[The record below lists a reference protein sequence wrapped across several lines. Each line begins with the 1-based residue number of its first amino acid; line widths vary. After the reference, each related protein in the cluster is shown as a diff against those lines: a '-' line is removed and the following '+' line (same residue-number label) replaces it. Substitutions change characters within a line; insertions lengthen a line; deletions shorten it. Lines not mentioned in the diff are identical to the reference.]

1 MERWSIFYFFTKEIY
16 LHFSTGY
23 GIIVLYIINRRARY
37 FFSNYTYIHS
47 EVIMNSFDEVF
58 EKVKSYCLENG
69 TIPEIGIKTWIDP
82 LVPVDFNGSEAIFS
96 VQTDFQKNI
105 VMNSYANAVKD
116 AFFNVLG
123 LNVSI
128 TINVESDEP
137 EKIKVPTDAE
147 LEQKHAELE
156 QSYKFANYDYTFD
169 TFIEGRSNEFALAC
183 SKSVAK
189 NCGTKDVPDYNPLF
203 IYGPSGMGKTHLIT
217 AIANDVR
224 KNHPDFNIVY
234 VTSETFGS
242 DLVNAL
248 NKGTIS
254 DFHNKYRNADILLI
268 DDIQFFST
276 RERMQEEFFHTFY
289 KLHQEG
295 KQIVITSDKPPKELV
310 TLEERLRT
318 RFEGGLIADISAPD
332 YETRLA
338 IINRKSEL
346 LELKMPSEVAEFMAN
361 RLRSNIRQL
370 EGAVVRL
377 KALNHFAGSPI
388 TISMAQ
394 SVMRDVLADEQPIPI
409 TVEKIISEVSTVYG
423 VSPEDLR
430 SSKRSAQI
438 STARKVAI
446 YVVREITQMPLA
458 SIGTEF
464 GGRDHSTIVYSVT
477 SVTESMEKDSN
488 LKNLVNDII
497 KNIKDKSKV

>member
-1 MERWSIFYFFTKEIY
+1 
-16 LHFSTGY
+16 
-23 GIIVLYIINRRARY
+23 
-37 FFSNYTYIHS
+37 
-47 EVIMNSFDEVF
+47 MNSFEDVF
-58 EKVKSYCLENG
+58 DNVKKYCLENDK
-69 TIPEIGIKTWIDP
+69 IPEIGITTWIDQMKP
-82 LVPVDFNGSEAIFS
+82 ASFNGTDAVFGI
-96 VQTDFQKNI
+96 QTEFQKNI
-105 VMNSYANAVKD
+105 VITKYGDILKD
-116 AFFNVLG
+116 AFLNVLG
-123 LNVSI
+123 FNVNI
-128 TINVESDEP
+128 IINVDSDEP
-137 EKIKVPTDAE
+137 EKVKVPTDDEIEKKSAE
-147 LEQKHAELE
+147 LEK
-156 QSYKFANYDYTFD
+156 SYKFANYDYTFD

-189 NCGTKDVPDYNPLF
+189 NCGERAVPDYNPLF

-217 AIANDVR
+217 AIANEVR
-224 KNHPDFNIVY
+224 KKQPTFNITY
-234 VTSETFGS
+234 VTSETFGN

-248 NKGTIS
+248 NTSHIS
-254 DFHNKYRNADILLI
+254 NFQDKYRNADILLI
-268 DDIQFFST
+268 DDIQFFAGK
-276 RERMQEEFFHTFY
+276 ERMQEEFFHTFY

-295 KQIVITSDKPPKELV
+295 RQIVITSDKPPKELL

-361 RLRSNIRQL
+361 RLKSNIRQL

-394 SVMRDVLADEQPIPI
+394 SVIRDVLTDEQPIPI

-423 VSPEDLR
+423 VSPDDIR
-430 SSKRSAQI
+430 SNKRSAQI
-438 STARKVAI
+438 SIARKVAI

-477 SVTESMEKDSN
+477 SVTEAMEKDAN
-488 LKNLVNDII
+488 LKGLVEDII
-497 KNIKDKSKV
+497 KNIRDKSKV

>member
-1 MERWSIFYFFTKEIY
+1 
-16 LHFSTGY
+16 
-23 GIIVLYIINRRARY
+23 
-37 FFSNYTYIHS
+37 
-47 EVIMNSFDEVF
+47 
-58 EKVKSYCLENG
+58 
-69 TIPEIGIKTWIDP
+69 
-82 LVPVDFNGSEAIFS
+82 
-96 VQTDFQKNI
+96 
-105 VMNSYANAVKD
+105 
-116 AFFNVLG
+116 
-123 LNVSI
+123 
-128 TINVESDEP
+128 
-137 EKIKVPTDAE
+137 
-147 LEQKHAELE
+147 
-156 QSYKFANYDYTFD
+156 
-169 TFIEGRSNEFALAC
+169 
-183 SKSVAK
+183 
-189 NCGTKDVPDYNPLF
+189 
-203 IYGPSGMGKTHLIT
+203 MGKTHLIT
-217 AIANDVR
+217 AIANEVR

-242 DLVNAL
+242 DLVSAL
-248 NKGTIS
+248 NKSSIS
-254 DFHNKYRNADILLI
+254 DFHDKYRNADILLI
-268 DDIQFFST
+268 DDIQFFSG

-295 KQIVITSDKPPKELV
+295 KQIVITSDKPPKELL

-361 RLRSNIRQL
+361 RLKSNIRQL

-423 VSPEDLR
+423 VSPDDLR
-430 SSKRSAQI
+430 SSKRSSQI

>member
-1 MERWSIFYFFTKEIY
+1 
-16 LHFSTGY
+16 
-23 GIIVLYIINRRARY
+23 
-37 FFSNYTYIHS
+37 
-47 EVIMNSFDEVF
+47 MNSFEDVF
-58 EKVKSYCLENG
+58 DNVKKYCLENEK
-69 TIPEIGIKTWIDP
+69 IPEIGITTWIDQMKP
-82 LVPVDFNGSEAIFS
+82 ENFNGTDAVFS
-96 VQTDFQKNI
+96 IQTDFQKNI
-105 VMNSYANAVKD
+105 VMTKYGEILKD
-116 AFFNVLG
+116 AFYNVLG
-123 LNVSI
+123 FNI
-128 TINVESDEP
+128 NIIINVDSDEP

-147 LEQKHAELE
+147 LDQKHAELE
-156 QSYKFANYDYTFD
+156 KSYKFANYDYTFD

-189 NCGTKDVPDYNPLF
+189 NCGEKAVPDYNPLF

-217 AIANDVR
+217 AIANEVR

-234 VTSETFGS
+234 VTSEAFGG
-242 DLVNAL
+242 DLINAI
-248 NKGTIS
+248 NKSMMS
-254 DFHNKYRNADILLI
+254 DFHDKYRNVDILLI
-268 DDIQFFST
+268 DDVQFFAEK
-276 RERMQEEFFHTFY
+276 ERMQEEFFHTFY

-346 LELKMPSEVAEFMAN
+346 LELKMPGEVAEFMAN
-361 RLRSNIRQL
+361 RLKSNIRQL
-370 EGAVVRL
+370 EGAVTRL

-394 SVMRDVLADEQPIPI
+394 SVIRDVLTDEQPIPI

-423 VSPEDLR
+423 VSPEDIR
-430 SSKRSAQI
+430 SNKRSAQI
-438 STARKVAI
+438 SIARKVAI
-446 YVVREITQMPLA
+446 YVVREVTQMPLA

-477 SVTESMEKDSN
+477 SVTDAMAKDST
-488 LKNLVNDII
+488 LRTLVEDII

>member
-1 MERWSIFYFFTKEIY
+1 
-16 LHFSTGY
+16 
-23 GIIVLYIINRRARY
+23 
-37 FFSNYTYIHS
+37 
-47 EVIMNSFDEVF
+47 MNSFEEVF
-58 EKVKSYCLENG
+58 ESVKKYCLENNK
-69 TIPEIGIKTWIDP
+69 IPEIGVTTWINAMK
-82 LVPVDFNGSEAIFS
+82 PVDFNGSDAIFS
-96 VQTDFQKNI
+96 VQTEFQKNI
-105 VMNSYANAVKD
+105 VFTNFEAALSE
-116 AFFNVLG
+116 AFMNVLG
-123 LNVSI
+123 FKVNI
-128 TINVESDEP
+128 IINVESE
-137 EKIKVPTDAE
+137 EHTNVHVPTDAE

-189 NCGTKDVPDYNPLF
+189 NCGIKAVSEYNPLF

-217 AIANDVR
+217 AIANEVR
-224 KNHPDFNIVY
+224 KNHPNFNVVY
-234 VTSETFGS
+234 VTSETFGN
-242 DLVNAL
+242 DLISSINT
-248 NKGTIS
+248 KHIS
-254 DFHNKYRNADILLI
+254 DFHDKYRNADILLI
-268 DDIQFFST
+268 DDIQFFANK
-276 RERMQEEFFHTFY
+276 EGMQEEFFHTFY

-361 RLRSNIRQL
+361 RLKSNIRQL
-370 EGAVVRL
+370 EGAVIRL

-394 SVMRDVLADEQPIPI
+394 SVIRDVLTDEQPIPI

-430 SSKRSAQI
+430 SNKRSSQI
-438 STARKVAI
+438 SIARKVAI

-464 GGRDHSTIVYSVT
+464 GGRDHSTIVYSVN
-477 SVTESMEKDSN
+477 SVSEGIKKDSN
-488 LKNLVNDII
+488 LNNLVNDII
-497 KNIKDKSKV
+497 KNIRDKSKA

>member
-1 MERWSIFYFFTKEIY
+1 
-16 LHFSTGY
+16 
-23 GIIVLYIINRRARY
+23 
-37 FFSNYTYIHS
+37 
-47 EVIMNSFDEVF
+47 MNSFEEVF
-58 EKVKSYCLENG
+58 ENVKKYCLQKN
-69 TIPEIGIKTWIDP
+69 IPAIAITTWIDQMKP
-82 LVPVDFNGSEAIFS
+82 LSFNGSEAVFT
-96 VQTDFQKNI
+96 VQTDFQRDIVSNKYGDILEEAFLNI
-105 VMNSYANAVKD
+105 LGFDVK
-116 AFFNVLG
+116 VIIK
-123 LNVSI
+123 S
-128 TINVESDEP
+128 ESDESN
-137 EKIKVPTDAE
+137 KIKVPTDDE

-156 QSYKFANYDYTFD
+156 KTYKFANYDYTFD

-189 NCGTKDVPDYNPLF
+189 NCGEKAVPDYNPLF

-217 AIANDVR
+217 AIANEVR

-248 NKGTIS
+248 NNGLIS
-254 DFHNKYRNADILLI
+254 DFHDKYRNADILLI
-268 DDIQFFST
+268 DDIQFFSGK
-276 RERMQEEFFHTFY
+276 ERMQEEFFHTFY

-295 KQIVITSDKPPKELV
+295 RQIVITSDKPPKELL

-361 RLRSNIRQL
+361 RLKSNIRQL

-388 TISMAQ
+388 TISMSQ
-394 SVMRDVLADEQPIPI
+394 SVIRDVLTDEQPIPI

-423 VSPEDLR
+423 VSPEDIR
-430 SSKRSAQI
+430 SNKRSAQI
-438 STARKVAI
+438 SIARKVAI
-446 YVVREITQMPLA
+446 FVVREITQMPLA

-477 SVTESMEKDSN
+477 SVSEAMKKDPN
-488 LKNLVNDII
+488 LNSLVDDII
-497 KNIKDKSKV
+497 KNIRDKSKV

>member
-1 MERWSIFYFFTKEIY
+1 
-16 LHFSTGY
+16 
-23 GIIVLYIINRRARY
+23 
-37 FFSNYTYIHS
+37 
-47 EVIMNSFDEVF
+47 MNSFEEVF
-58 EKVKSYCLENG
+58 ENVKKYCLENNK
-69 TIPEIGIKTWIDP
+69 IPEIGVTTWINAMKI
-82 LVPVDFNGSEAIFS
+82 VDFNGTDAIFS
-96 VQTDFQKNI
+96 VQTEFQKNI
-105 VMNSYANAVKD
+105 VFTNFEAALSE
-116 AFFNVLG
+116 AFLNVLG
-123 LNVSI
+123 FKVNIV
-128 TINVESDEP
+128 INVESE
-137 EKIKVPTDAE
+137 EHNEVHVPTDAE

-189 NCGTKDVPDYNPLF
+189 NCGAKAVSEYNPLF

-217 AIANDVR
+217 AIANEVR

-242 DLVNAL
+242 DLINAL
-248 NKGTIS
+248 NTNLMS
-254 DFHNKYRNADILLI
+254 DFHEKYRNSDILLI
-268 DDIQFFST
+268 DDIQFFAHK
-276 RERMQEEFFHTFY
+276 ERMQEEFFHTFY

-361 RLRSNIRQL
+361 RLKSNIRQL
-370 EGAVVRL
+370 EGAVIRL

-394 SVMRDVLADEQPIPI
+394 SVIRDVLTDEQPIPI
-409 TVEKIISEVSTVYG
+409 TVEKIISEVSAVYG

-430 SSKRSAQI
+430 SNKRSSQI
-438 STARKVAI
+438 SIARKVAI

-464 GGRDHSTIVYSVT
+464 GGRDHSTIVYSVN
-477 SVTESMEKDSN
+477 SVSEGIKKDSN
-488 LKNLVNDII
+488 LNNLVNDII
-497 KNIKDKSKV
+497 KNIRDKSKT

>member
-1 MERWSIFYFFTKEIY
+1 
-16 LHFSTGY
+16 
-23 GIIVLYIINRRARY
+23 
-37 FFSNYTYIHS
+37 
-47 EVIMNSFDEVF
+47 MNSFEEVF
-58 EKVKSYCLENG
+58 ENVKKYCLEHN
-69 TIPEIGIKTWIDP
+69 TIPEIGITTWIDP
-82 LVPVDFNGSEAIFS
+82 LKPVSYDGRDAVFT
-96 VQTDFQKNI
+96 VVTDFQRTIALSN
-105 VMNSYANAVKD
+105 YKD
-116 AFFNVLG
+116 ALTDAFLNTVG
-123 LNVSI
+123 LNVNI
-128 TINVESDEP
+128 VINVENDQP
-137 EKIKVPTDAE
+137 KNIQIPTDNE

-189 NCGTKDVPDYNPLF
+189 NCVSSAVSGYNPLF

-217 AIANDVR
+217 AIANEVR
-224 KNHPDFNIVY
+224 KNNPNFNVVY

-248 NKGTIS
+248 NNGLIS
-254 DFHNKYRNADILLI
+254 DFHEKYRNADILLI
-268 DDIQFFST
+268 DDVQFFAGK
-276 RERMQEEFFHTFY
+276 ERMQEEFFHTFY
-289 KLHQEG
+289 KLYEEK
-295 KQIVITSDKPPKELV
+295 KQIVITSDKPPKELI

-346 LELKMPSEVAEFMAN
+346 LDLKMPSEVGEFMAN
-361 RLRSNIRQL
+361 RLKSNIRQL

-394 SVMRDVLADEQPIPI
+394 SVIRDVLTDEQPIPI
-409 TVEKIISEVSTVYG
+409 TVEKIISEVSNAYG
-423 VSPEDLR
+423 VSPDDLR
-430 SSKRSAQI
+430 SNKRNSQV
-438 STARKVAI
+438 SMARKVAI

-464 GGRDHSTIVYSVT
+464 GGRDHSTIVYSVN
-477 SVTESMEKDSN
+477 SITEALKKDPN
-488 LKNLVNDII
+488 LSNLVNDLM
-497 KNIKDKSKV
+497 KDIKDKNKS

>member
-1 MERWSIFYFFTKEIY
+1 
-16 LHFSTGY
+16 
-23 GIIVLYIINRRARY
+23 
-37 FFSNYTYIHS
+37 
-47 EVIMNSFDEVF
+47 MNSFEEVF
-58 EKVKSYCLENG
+58 ASVKKYCLENG
-69 TIPEIGIKTWIDP
+69 KIPEIPLTTWIEP
-82 LVPVDFNGSEAIFS
+82 LVPVSFDGSVAVFKVE
-96 VQTDFQKNI
+96 TDFQRQIIMTKYI
-105 VMNSYANAVKD
+105 EILKD

-123 LNVSI
+123 FKVDLVI
-128 TINVESDEP
+128 EAGTDEP
-137 EKIKVPTDAE
+137 EKVNIPTDAE
-147 LEQKHAELE
+147 LEMKHQELE

-189 NCGTKDVPDYNPLF
+189 NCGEKAVPDYNPLF

-217 AIANDVR
+217 AIANEVR
-224 KNHPDFNIVY
+224 KNHPNFNIVY
-234 VTSETFGS
+234 VTSEAFGS
-242 DLVNAL
+242 ELINAL
-248 NKGTIS
+248 NTGVIS
-254 DFHNKYRNADILLI
+254 DFHEKYRNADILLI
-268 DDIQFFST
+268 DDIQFFSGK
-276 RERMQEEFFHTFY
+276 ERMQEEFFHTFY

-295 KQIVITSDKPPKELV
+295 RQIVITSDKPPKELL

-361 RLRSNIRQL
+361 RLKSNIRQL

-394 SVMRDVLADEQPIPI
+394 SVIRDVLTDEQPIPI

-430 SSKRSAQI
+430 SNKRSAQI
-438 STARKVAI
+438 SIARKVAI

-477 SVTESMEKDSN
+477 SVSEAMEKDPN
-488 LKNLVNDII
+488 LKNLVQDII

>member
-1 MERWSIFYFFTKEIY
+1 
-16 LHFSTGY
+16 
-23 GIIVLYIINRRARY
+23 
-37 FFSNYTYIHS
+37 
-47 EVIMNSFDEVF
+47 MNSFEDVF
-58 EKVKSYCLENG
+58 DNVKKYCLENDK
-69 TIPEIGIKTWIDP
+69 IPEIGITTWIDQMKP
-82 LVPVDFNGSEAIFS
+82 QSFNGTDAVFGI
-96 VQTDFQKNI
+96 QTDFQKNI
-105 VMNSYANAVKD
+105 VMTKYGDILKD
-116 AFFNVLG
+116 AFLNVLG
-123 LNVSI
+123 FNVNI
-128 TINVESDEP
+128 VINVDSDEP
-137 EKIKVPTDAE
+137 EKVKVPTDDE

-156 QSYKFANYDYTFD
+156 KSYKFANYDYTFD

-189 NCGTKDVPDYNPLF
+189 NCGERAVPDYNPLF

-217 AIANDVR
+217 AIANEVR
-224 KNHPDFNIVY
+224 KKQPSFNITY
-234 VTSETFGS
+234 VTSETFGN

-248 NKGTIS
+248 NTSHIS
-254 DFHNKYRNADILLI
+254 NFQDKYRNSDILLI
-268 DDIQFFST
+268 DDIQFFAGK
-276 RERMQEEFFHTFY
+276 ERMQEEFFHTFY

-295 KQIVITSDKPPKELV
+295 RQIVITSDKPPKELL

-361 RLRSNIRQL
+361 RLKSNIRQL

-394 SVMRDVLADEQPIPI
+394 SVIRDVLTDEQPIPI

-423 VSPEDLR
+423 VSPDDIR
-430 SSKRSAQI
+430 SNKRSAQI
-438 STARKVAI
+438 SIARKVAI
-446 YVVREITQMPLA
+446 FVVREITQMPLA

-477 SVTESMEKDSN
+477 SVSEAMEKDAN
-488 LKNLVNDII
+488 LKNLVEDII
-497 KNIKDKSKV
+497 KNIRDKSKV